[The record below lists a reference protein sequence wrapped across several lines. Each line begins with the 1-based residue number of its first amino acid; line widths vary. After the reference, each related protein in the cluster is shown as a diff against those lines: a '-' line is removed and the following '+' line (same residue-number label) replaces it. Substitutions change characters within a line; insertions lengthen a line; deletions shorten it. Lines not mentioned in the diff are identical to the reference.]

1 MSSHSKGSPIHGGF
15 CITHL
20 RCVLACADGEITRAL
35 ALLPA
40 ADLKRLRRL
49 VAKPVEGE
57 VNAPER
63 KEAV

>member
-20 RCVLACADGEITRAL
+20 RCVLACADGEIARAL

-40 ADLKRLRRL
+40 ADLKRLRKL
-49 VAKPVEGE
+49 VVRPVEGE
-57 VNAPER
+57 ANAPARE
-63 KEAV
+63 EAV